1 MIRSPEKPALESV
14 HGACVLNAYGSAFL
28 VLAHAREDAPVSL
41 HRLGNRSPVTR
52 CFSLTS
58 LVDW

>member
-41 HRLGNRSPVTR
+41 HRLGNRSPVT
-52 CFSLTS
+52 
-58 LVDW
+58 